1 MSLRSGEVVGK
12 TICLQKSLLCHQR
25 ESRLPLKKGGN
36 HSPVGLFF
44 YKCLSEGTKSSR
56 SEVIKVKNRQES
68 IKSTSGVALV
78 PGLHILHTHTQ
89 LD

>member
-1 MSLRSGEVVGK
+1 MSTKIPFVPSKREQTSVK
-12 TICLQKSLLCHQR
+12 KRWKSF
-25 ESRLPLKKGGN
+25 SSWP
-36 HSPVGLFF
+36 FF